1 MVFSL
6 LAKGTLVE
14 FLSSWPIIVAICI
27 LAVGIAIAL
36 VTTHIKRQSGMTDRV
51 HAWRIVS
58 VIVIL
63 VGLAFFI
70 CGAAFLGGIF
80 S

>member
-1 MVFSL
+1 MVLSL
-6 LAKGTLVE
+6 LAKGTLIE
-14 FLSSWPIIVAICI
+14 FLSSWPIIVAICV
-27 LAVGIAIAL
+27 LAVGVAIAL
-36 VTTHIKRQSGMTDRV
+36 ITTHVKRQSGMSNRIHV
-51 HAWRIVS
+51 WRIVS

-80 S
+80 N